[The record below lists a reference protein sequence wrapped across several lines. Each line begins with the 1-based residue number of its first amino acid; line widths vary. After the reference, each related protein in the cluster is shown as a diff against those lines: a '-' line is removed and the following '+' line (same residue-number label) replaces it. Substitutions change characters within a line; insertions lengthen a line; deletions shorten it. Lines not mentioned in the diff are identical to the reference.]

1 MAETSISWTED
12 QFSCTLCL
20 DLLKEPVTIP
30 CGHSYCKRCISGCWD
45 EEEWKGTY
53 SCPQCRKTSSPRP
66 VLHKNVVFAEM
77 VDKLRKARLQTAASG
92 VHHTGS
98 GDVQCDSC
106 TGVKQK
112 AVKSCLECRSSYCQN
127 HLKQH
132 ENLFSNK
139 KHHLMDFTGH
149 LQETMCPRHNKPLQI
164 YCRTDQQCICM
175 MCFVDE
181 HKNHD
186 TVSTAAERKEKQ

>member
-1 MAETSISWTED
+1 QLYSVFGSTEGTSDDSLRNGREPTAALSAEKPPVQD
-12 QFSCTLCL
+12 QFYIRMRDSKLLLLEFITL
-20 DLLKEPVTIP
+20 DLEMFSATPALELN
-30 CGHSYCKRCISGCWD
+30 
-45 EEEWKGTY
+45 
-53 SCPQCRKTSSPRP
+53 RK
-66 VLHKNVVFAEM
+66 H
-77 VDKLRKARLQTAASG
+77 
-92 VHHTGS
+92 
-98 GDVQCDSC
+98 
-106 TGVKQK
+106 
-112 AVKSCLECRSSYCQN
+112 SYCQN